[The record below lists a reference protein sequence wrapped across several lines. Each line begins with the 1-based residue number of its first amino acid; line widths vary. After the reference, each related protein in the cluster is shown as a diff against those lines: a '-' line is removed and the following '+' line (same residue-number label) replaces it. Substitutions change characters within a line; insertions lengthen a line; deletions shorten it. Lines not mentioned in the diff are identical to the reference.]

1 MSLSDTIACCCCSC
15 RETLGHISLSLCCDV
30 GTHFAFAL
38 FLKAKR
44 QIVRR
49 EAKKSVSLSDNAAPL
64 CPRLLFSPR
73 LRSDIMLIQPSGQ
86 NEELVFN
93 ENKQN
98 GKYPSQHKAN
108 PTQVVAQLNY
118 HSISREKSNIAKQ
131 CIIPTPRKQTVEG
144 VSNSKES

>member
-1 MSLSDTIACCCCSC
+1 MHVDTEVTLSYDC
-15 RETLGHISLSLCCDV
+15 LLLLFLQGDV

-98 GKYPSQHKAN
+98 GKYPSQYKAN

-118 HSISREKSNIAKQ
+118 HSISRERVILQSNALFQ
-131 CIIPTPRKQTVEG
+131 HPASRL
-144 VSNSKES
+144 